1 MSLIRFLMSSIRAI
15 LLPLLSA
22 FIVVASLNAHAN
34 DTKQIDWPDLMAQ
47 IEFHDPF
54 LTLSSDHIA
63 KLRRY
68 VQLSDSKT
76 TNRQDLIKVK
86 QELKEA
92 GIDSVEALLAK
103 RQEVAELRKRK
114 ATEVNEELDGKN
126 VRLAGYMLPLEFDEQ
141 RVTEFLLVPWV
152 GACIHTPPPPPNQM
166 IHVTLEEGVDFEGL
180 YHPVWLSGELKTI
193 ASTQEL
199 FLVDGSA
206 PVEMGYSIEAGLI
219 QSYE

>member
-1 MSLIRFLMSSIRAI
+1 MSSIRAM

-22 FIVVASLNAHAN
+22 FIVVASLNANAN
-34 DTKQIDWPDLMAQ
+34 DTKQIDWPDLMAK

-54 LTLSSDHIA
+54 VILSSDHIA

-68 VQLSDSKT
+68 VELSDSKT
-76 TNRQDLIKVK
+76 ANRRDLREVK
-86 QELKEA
+86 QELNEA
-92 GIDSVEALLAK
+92 GIKNVDALLTK

-114 ATEVNEELDGKN
+114 ATEVNEDLDGKN
-126 VRLAGYMLPLEFDEQ
+126 VRLAGYMLPLEFDEH

-166 IHVTLEEGVDFEGL
+166 IHVTLEEGVKFEGL

-193 ASTQEL
+193 ASIQEL
-199 FLVDGSA
+199 YLVDGSA
-206 PVEMGYSIEAGLI
+206 PVEMGYSIDGGLI
-219 QSYE
+219 QRYE